1 MKRCRLVGQG
11 PGRSQW
17 GRGRTVLVAVVLGLS
32 GIVGMLD
39 AQVSGVAWAQP
50 SPEAAPAPAY
60 GPWQWVRGDN
70 GVAVHRRTV
79 AGSPLH
85 EFRGVGTIYAPIA
98 AVLGVL
104 NDTEHR
110 LEWMKEAAAQVLVQ
124 QVSESTVLFYS
135 RTKAPWPASD
145 RDAVLR
151 ATTTFDTQKNV
162 VRIEIDSVE
171 HPAWPP
177 QKGVVRMP
185 TLRGHWYFWPE
196 KGGEYTKAE
205 YQVHAN
211 PGGSLPDWIINM
223 VSKSI
228 PHSTIV
234 HLREQVKRRR
244 YEAFERQI
252 ESKADYQAIVRSA
265 RSIAPTGPAVP
276 ATAPTSPN
284 SAPAQ
289 TATGQAPAAT
299 VSAPA
304 ATAPAPAATA
314 PAPAAAAPAPSPGR

>member
-1 MKRCRLVGQG
+1 MLRSIGRECRRATRRVQIVSLA
-11 PGRSQW
+11 
-17 GRGRTVLVAVVLGLS
+17 TLLGLS
-32 GIVGMLD
+32 ALSID
-39 AQVSGVAWAQP
+39 RDIGVAQAQT
-50 SPEAAPAPAY
+50 AGAPAVPDR

-85 EFRGVGTIYAPIA
+85 EFRGVGPIYAPIA

-110 LEWMKEAAAQVLVQ
+110 LEWMKEAAAQILVQ
-124 QVSESTVLFYS
+124 QVDSSTVIFYS

-162 VRIEIDSVE
+162 VRIEIESVE

-185 TLRGHWYFWPE
+185 ALRGHWYFWPE

-234 HLREQVKRRR
+234 HLREQVKKRR
-244 YEAFERQI
+244 YEAFDKQI
-252 ESKADYQAIVRSA
+252 ETQASYQAILAAA
-265 RSIAPTGPAVP
+265 RASQGPSQPAP
-276 ATAPTSPN
+276 APSG
-284 SAPAQ
+284 SAPAPS
-289 TATGQAPAAT
+289 G
-299 VSAPA
+299 SAPA
-304 ATAPAPAATA
+304 LSGSAPAPSGSVPA
-314 PAPAAAAPAPSPGR
+314 PSGSAPVPAAAAVSDAAAGSAPVPGAR

>member
-1 MKRCRLVGQG
+1 
-11 PGRSQW
+11 
-17 GRGRTVLVAVVLGLS
+17 
-32 GIVGMLD
+32 MLE
-39 AQVSGVAWAQP
+39 SGVAWAQP

-265 RSIAPTGPAVP
+265 RSIAPTGPGVP
-276 ATAPTSPN
+276 ATAPTSPA
-284 SAPAQ
+284 SAP
-289 TATGQAPAAT
+289 APAAT

-304 ATAPAPAATA
+304 ATVSAPAATA

>member
-1 MKRCRLVGQG
+1 MLRCISLGQW
-11 PGRSQW
+11 RARRAAW
-17 GRGRTVLVAVVLGLS
+17 AWAVVAVLCGS
-32 GIVGMLD
+32 AQNFDGGPRCAQAQGAGD
-39 AQVSGVAWAQP
+39 AVP
-50 SPEAAPAPAY
+50 DR

-110 LEWMKEAAAQVLVQ
+110 LEWMKEAAAQILVQ
-124 QVSESTVLFYS
+124 QVDDSTVIFYS
-135 RTKAPWPASD
+135 RTKAPWPVSD

-162 VRIEIDSVE
+162 VRIEIDAIE

-185 TLRGHWYFWPE
+185 ALRGHWYFWPE

-234 HLREQVKRRR
+234 HLREQVKKRR
-244 YEAFERQI
+244 YEAFEKKI
-252 ESKADYQAIVRSA
+252 EVLPTYQAILASA
-265 RSIAPTGPAVP
+265 RSSTSAKPSPAATSVPTG
-276 ATAPTSPN
+276 TSPA
-284 SAPAQ
+284 SPLAAQPA
-289 TATGQAPAAT
+289 APAAGGP
-299 VSAPA
+299 SAP
-304 ATAPAPAATA
+304 TPAA
-314 PAPAAAAPAPSPGR
+314 SR

>member
-1 MKRCRLVGQG
+1 MLRCIQVGSRQRRVG
-11 PGRSQW
+11 APGWALAALLLGSGLAVQVGLPAARAENTAD
-17 GRGRTVLVAVVLGLS
+17 TVP
-32 GIVGMLD
+32 D
-39 AQVSGVAWAQP
+39 R
-50 SPEAAPAPAY
+50 

-79 AGSPLH
+79 GGSPLH
-85 EFRGVGTIYAPIA
+85 EFRGVGTIYAPLS
-98 AVLGVL
+98 AVLGIL

-124 QVSESTVLFYS
+124 QVDDSTVLFYS

-151 ATTTFDTQKNV
+151 ATTIFDTQKNM
-162 VRIEIDSVE
+162 VRVEIEAVE

-185 TLRGHWYFWPE
+185 QLRGHWYFWPE

-211 PGGSLPDWIINM
+211 PGGSLPDWIINL

-228 PHSTIV
+228 PHSTLV

-244 YEAFERQI
+244 YEAFEKKI
-252 ESKADYQAIVRSA
+252 EALPAYQAILASA
-265 RSIAPTGPAVP
+265 R
-276 ATAPTSPN
+276 
-284 SAPAQ
+284 
-289 TATGQAPAAT
+289 
-299 VSAPA
+299 A
-304 ATAPAPAATA
+304 ATAPASAGATPPAAQPASGTETA
-314 PAPAAAAPAPSPGR
+314 PKTPLTASETRDSAGSAASTPR

>member
-1 MKRCRLVGQG
+1 MF
-11 PGRSQW
+11 
-17 GRGRTVLVAVVLGLS
+17 AAVLGLS
-32 GIVGMLD
+32 GIAGTLD

-50 SPEAAPAPAY
+50 SPEAAPAPALAY

-162 VRIEIDSVE
+162 VRIEIDAVE

-228 PHSTIV
+228 PHSTIA

-265 RSIAPTGPAVP
+265 RSSAPTGPAVP
-276 ATAPTSPN
+276 ATAPTSPA
-284 SAPAQ
+284 SVPAQ
-289 TATGQAPAAT
+289 
-299 VSAPA
+299 A
-304 ATAPAPAATA
+304 ATAAASAATAAAPTATA
-314 PAPAAAAPAPSPGR
+314 PAPAAAPAVPPGR

>member
-1 MKRCRLVGQG
+1 MKRCVFVGQG
-11 PGRSQW
+11 PGRSRW
-17 GRGRTVLVAVVLGLS
+17 GMGRTVLCAALLGLS
-32 GIVGMLD
+32 GIGGTVDGLG
-39 AQVSGVAWAQP
+39 SGVAWAQP
-50 SPEAAPAPAY
+50 SPEATPAPAPAPAY

-162 VRIEIDSVE
+162 IRIEIDAVE

-252 ESKADYQAIVRSA
+252 ESKPDYQAIIRSA
-265 RSIAPTGPAVP
+265 RA
-276 ATAPTSPN
+276 
-284 SAPAQ
+284 SAP
-289 TATGQAPAAT
+289 P
-299 VSAPA
+299 PA
-304 ATAPAPAATA
+304 ATAPATPASGLPTGTTATA
-314 PAPAAAAPAPSPGR
+314 PAAPAAAAPAAPAAPTATAPATTPAGR